1 MNFLPMSRRT
11 ITILVLSGLTTGLV
25 NGLIGIGGGTIVIPA
40 MVFLLGI
47 AQHQA
52 HGTSLAVI
60 LPTSITSA
68 LVYWYH
74 GYLPWPIIAAVS
86 LTGMFGAYLGAKLMT
101 ALSPKHLRTVFGIFM
116 VLAGVR
122 MLWR

>member
-1 MNFLPMSRRT
+1 MQILAGKHQLP
-11 ITILVLSGLTTGLV
+11 VLLIIGLITGLI

-40 MVFLLGI
+40 LVFLLRV

-68 LVYWYH
+68 AVYWYH
-74 GYLPWPIIAAVS
+74 GYLPWTVTITVA
-86 LTGMFGAYLGAKLMT
+86 LTGMVGAYLGAKLM
-101 ALSPKHLRTVFGIFM
+101 ARLSPRHLRLIFGGFM
-116 VLAGVR
+116 ILAGGR
-122 MLWR
+122 MLWQ